1 MDRLDPHA
9 RQVVAGET
17 PASPPRPLPLLC
29 AITNPPPPHLPVPQ
43 MGTLVTT
50 GPLKSQLGG
59 WVPCATLAALSAKK
73 FLIK

>member
-1 MDRLDPHA
+1 MHVKWWQA
-9 RQVVAGET
+9 R
-17 PASPPRPLPLLC
+17 PPPRPFAPFPSF
-29 AITNPPPPHLPVPQ
+29 APSPTPPPPHLPVPQ